1 MTETLVN
8 GRLGN
13 QIFRNIAVSL
23 IAEKHDLQVNYCNSE
38 FIRKL
43 GIELYNGSKVHST
56 TQTLSDDNYLSIYNC
71 TEPITYNLDPNDHYF
86 QSNHTSNII
95 HDYLHTEKVKS
106 KIIQANPFK
115 ERYNNN
121 NDVVVHI
128 RLGDVANFSPGL
140 NYYINTIKKI
150 SFDNLFIT
158 TDDKNHEMIR
168 TLLETFPNTKLIED
182 DEIRTFQFASTCKHI
197 ILSHGSF
204 SAIIGY
210 LAYDSTVYYP
220 SYNVGVMWFGDMFSI
235 PNWIKVEL

>member
-13 QIFRNIAVSL
+13 QIFRNLAVSL
-23 IAEKHDLQVNYCNSE
+23 IAEKHDLQVKYCSSE
-38 FIRKL
+38 LIRKL
-43 GIELYNGSKVHST
+43 GIELYTGSKVHPT
-56 TQTLSDDNYLSIYNC
+56 TQALSDENHSSIYNC
-71 TEPITYNLDPNDHYF
+71 DEQITFNLDPNHSYF
-86 QSNHTSNII
+86 QSKHISNII
-95 HDYLHTEKVKS
+95 HDYLHREKVKR
-106 KIIQANPFK
+106 KIIDANPFK
-115 ERYNNN
+115 ERYNKN

-140 NYYINTIKKI
+140 NYYINTIQQI
-150 SFDNLFIT
+150 RFDNLFIT

-168 TLLETFPNTKLIED
+168 SLFATFPNAKLIED
-182 DEIRTFQFASTCKHI
+182 NEIRTFQFASTCKHV

-220 SYNVGVMWFGDMFSI
+220 SYNVDTIWFGDMFSI